1 MKIKKKN
8 GFALVLSLVL
18 LLVMSLLGGSLI
30 VITSGDHSSNNTSDE
45 YQQTFYV
52 AETGLI
58 EAEKAIIN
66 EYLGPWI
73 NLDQLDTIQ
82 ATMTDEERTAHNQYV
97 LANTIDGSHFRDKD
111 NRAMPTNT
119 IEINET
125 PCFKSF
131 RNIIIPEQMGIM
143 DDPDTLDIDESAF
156 RASIQVRN
164 NNFGNMITPIFD
176 QLESNRADD
185 PDTADVDEK
194 SIGEYSIKKE
204 LDKEKAYMRRFI
216 YEYFI
221 VNVGSSAYK
230 GAGSSVKRSS
240 TDADN
245 VGTAYKVYACG
256 MFLNADGDTGIP
268 NIIIPLESLLVM
280 PN

>member
-1 MKIKKKN
+1 MKIQKKN

-30 VITSGDHSSNNTSDE
+30 VITSGDHSSNNTSDQ

-58 EAEKAIIN
+58 EAEKAIVN

-73 NLDQLDTIQ
+73 NLANLDTIQ
-82 ATMTDEERTAHNQYV
+82 ASMTQEEREAHNEYV
-97 LANTIDGSHFRDKD
+97 AANTVDGSHFRDKD
-111 NRAMPTNT
+111 NRAMPGNG

-131 RNIIIPEQMGIM
+131 RNIVILE
-143 DDPDTLDIDESAF
+143 DDPSTGDVDESIFKVA
-156 RASIQVRN
+156 IQVRN
-164 NNFGNMITPIFD
+164 NNFGNMLAPILAS
-176 QLESNRADD
+176 LEVSRDDD

-194 SIGEYSIKKE
+194 SIGEASVQSEI
-204 LDKEKAYMRRFI
+204 DKEMAYMRRFI
-216 YEYFI
+216 YEYFV
-221 VNVGSSAYK
+221 VNVGTSTYK
-230 GAGSSVKRSS
+230 GTGSSVKKSA
-240 TDADN
+240 TDEDN
-245 VGTAYKVYACG
+245 IGTAYKVYSCG
-256 MFLNADGDTGIP
+256 MFLDSDGDTTDPEIL
-268 NIIIPLESLLVM
+268 IPLESLLVM

>member
-1 MKIKKKN
+1 
-8 GFALVLSLVL
+8 
-18 LLVMSLLGGSLI
+18 MSLLGGSLI

-82 ATMTDEERTAHNQYV
+82 ATMTDEERAAHNEYV
-97 LANTIDGSHFRDKD
+97 LANTVDGSHFRDKD
-111 NRAMPTNT
+111 NRAMPTNS

-131 RNIIIPEQMGIM
+131 RNIIIPETMGIM
-143 DDPDTLDIDESAF
+143 DDPDTPEDESAF

-204 LDKEKAYMRRFI
+204 LDKEKHIWEDLFM
-216 YEYFI
+216 
-221 VNVGSSAYK
+221 
-230 GAGSSVKRSS
+230 
-240 TDADN
+240 
-245 VGTAYKVYACG
+245 
-256 MFLNADGDTGIP
+256 
-268 NIIIPLESLLVM
+268 NIS
-280 PN
+280 